1 MKQKPMVRVSVFR
14 CKICSVDSLKFVI
27 EEAMT
32 SQKRDD
38 VIAFFY
44 ALRNFF
50 RQKYHRPPKSEHAR
64 TSMSPEW

>member
-1 MKQKPMVRVSVFR
+1 M
-14 CKICSVDSLKFVI
+14 DSLKFVI

-38 VIAFFY
+38 VIAFFD

-50 RQKYHRPPKSEHAR
+50 GQKGHRPPKSEHAR
-64 TSMSPEW
+64 TPMCETFIKVWFDLL

>member
-1 MKQKPMVRVSVFR
+1 M
-14 CKICSVDSLKFVI
+14 DSLKFVI

-50 RQKYHRPPKSEHAR
+50 EQKGHRPPKSEHAR
-64 TSMSPEW
+64 TPMPVNWR

>member
-1 MKQKPMVRVSVFR
+1 M
-14 CKICSVDSLKFVI
+14 DSLKFFI

-38 VIAFFY
+38 VIAFFD

-50 RQKYHRPPKSEHAR
+50 GQKGHRPPKSEHAR
-64 TSMSPEW
+64 TPMMNEMFH